1 MPTIMTDQQTVTQQT
16 QTVTPYGHKNP
27 PVGPTTGKP
36 LPEWRKTRDYE
47 NFNPTA
53 EK

>member
-1 MPTIMTDQQTVTQQT
+1 MTEPKITRVTETKVPAAVQ
-16 QTVTPYGHKNP
+16 YGHKNP
-27 PVGPTTGKP
+27 PIGPTTSKP

-47 NFNPTA
+47 QFNPTP

>member
-1 MPTIMTDQQTVTQQT
+1 MATPDKPEEKAPPV
-16 QTVTPYGHKNP
+16 VTPYAHKNP
-27 PVGPTTGKP
+27 PIGPTTGKP

-47 NFNPTA
+47 QFNPTA

>member
-1 MPTIMTDQQTVTQQT
+1 MTEPKITRVTEAETKAPVQ
-16 QTVTPYGHKNP
+16 YGHKNP
-27 PVGPTTGKP
+27 PIGPATSKP

-47 NFNPTA
+47 QFNPTP